1 MTRSQTASGP
11 PPPPTPPAV
20 ARSRAR
26 KVLSALGSMLV
37 VVVLLGFAMPRL
49 TNADY
54 RQAWDRLL
62 ELDAGHLVWL
72 NVASLWNIAS
82 YWWML
87 MLTLPGL
94 TWAQAM
100 VVNNAS
106 TAVANTVPGGGA
118 LGLGVTWRFLSSWGF
133 GGEAISRHVLVVGLW
148 NNFLKLGLPIVAV
161 GILAFDGEPD
171 ANLITAA
178 IAGTV
183 ALAVSIGVV
192 VALLSSERAARAIG
206 EFGQRL
212 ASSILRLFRRPPVE
226 GWADG
231 ASRFRDGTAEMVRH
245 RAAPLSIAGV
255 IDHLALYLVLLLALR
270 YVGVGADQVDW
281 QLALAVFA
289 AVRLASALPI
299 TPGGL
304 GVVELGMVDLLS
316 RLGTGGGDAHFAS
329 DVLAAVLIYRFVTYV
344 TPIVLG
350 AICALYYL
358 NTDRWRVAPA

>member
-1 MTRSQTASGP
+1 MSEAPDVAGTASAAAP
-11 PPPPTPPAV
+11 PDT
-20 ARSRAR
+20 ARSRTR
-26 KVLSALGSMLV
+26 KVLSGVGSVVV
-37 VVVLLGFAMPRL
+37 VVVLFGFAMPRL

-62 ELDAGHLVWL
+62 QLDASHLIWL

-87 MLTLPGL
+87 MLTLPGM
-94 TWAQAM
+94 TWGQAM

-133 GGEAISRHVLVVGLW
+133 SGEAISRHVLVVGLW

-161 GILAFDGEPD
+161 GILAFDGNPD
-171 ANLITAA
+171 PNLITAA
-178 IAGTV
+178 VAGTV

-192 VALLSSERAARAIG
+192 VALLSSESAARAIG
-206 EFGQRL
+206 GFGERL
-212 ASSILRLFRRPPVE
+212 VSSVLRLFRRPPVQ
-226 GWADG
+226 GWAEG
-231 ASRFRDGTAEMVRH
+231 ASRFRDGTSEMVRH
-245 RAAPLSIAGV
+245 RAVPLSITGV
-255 IDHLALYLVLLLALR
+255 VDHLALYMVLLLALR
-270 YVGVGADQVDW
+270 FVGVGADQVDW

-316 RLGTGGGDAHFAS
+316 RLGTGSGDAHFAS

-344 TPIVLG
+344 TPILLG
-350 AICALYYL
+350 AICSLYYL
-358 NTDRWRVAPA
+358 NTDRWRVEPA